1 MRESAEVA
9 EGVCTQLEAGRAAAI
24 KERDELRRTVDENL
38 LVIENLQSENQ
49 EFERANAELA
59 DDNERLRSDVKIARG
74 DALRA
79 GEAAKSKS
87 PWAGLLA
94 IAAGI
99 VVVLIVAYVLTAA
112 YDFITHDPESVEL
125 DSVTETIPEQPERP
139 VEPLPLDTNQELNV
153 LDELD
158 SEPEFA
164 EAPKT
169 PEVADPLPPT
179 LKKQEAVEFA
189 EESNIRDYTEA
200 SVGMQWSNLRLLP
213 DSSDDN
219 NIIGTYDVGTPIYLI
234 EERDRWFRVVIEGPD
249 GGIGYM
255 HRSTIQF

>member
-1 MRESAEVA
+1 M
-9 EGVCTQLEAGRAAAI
+9 L
-24 KERDELRRTVDENL
+24 DE
-38 LVIENLQSENQ
+38 
-49 EFERANAELA
+49 
-59 DDNERLRSDVKIARG
+59 
-74 DALRA
+74 
-79 GEAAKSKS
+79 
-87 PWAGLLA
+87 
-94 IAAGI
+94 
-99 VVVLIVAYVLTAA
+99 
-112 YDFITHDPESVEL
+112 
-125 DSVTETIPEQPERP
+125 
-139 VEPLPLDTNQELNV
+139 

-158 SEPEFA
+158 SEPEFV

-169 PEVADPLPPT
+169 PEVVDPLPPT

-219 NIIGTYDVGTPIYLI
+219 NIIGTYDVGRPIYLI